1 MARILIIDDNETMR
15 EGLGATVRRMGHEA
29 LLAPVGGRGAQAVR
43 APGGAAIDF
52 VITDLKMEGKGG
64 LEVVKA
70 VAERDPDC
78 PVMIATAFGTVETA
92 VEAMRTGRLRLHPEA
107 VRARGGAAQ
116 GVAGAGAAGRAARAR
131 AGRGGERGAARRRRA
146 RVPLRRDR
154 GRHAGDARA
163 SSSTIE
169 KVAPTDASVYIHGE
183 SGTGKELV
191 ARAIHARSKRASGPF
206 VKVNCGAL
214 TETLLESE
222 LFGHE
227 RGAFTGAI
235 KRKLGRFELADKGT
249 LFLDEIGDVTPALQ
263 LKLLRV
269 LQERE
274 FERVGG
280 EETIKVDVRVLSATH
295 RDIAAEVG
303 RRALPRGSLLPAARR
318 ALRGAAAA
326 RAQGRHPAP
335 RRALHR
341 QAGRRARTR
350 PSIPR
355 RGSPTAA
362 LARLGLYAW
371 PGNVRELENVIEQ
384 ALVFAEGTAIDVG
397 ALPASVRGGLPEN
410 ALALPG
416 GEMSLPALLED
427 LERQLIQ
434 RAYDKSGGVKTETAR
449 LLGIKTS
456 ALYYKLEK
464 YGIGTIESRGDKA
477 SAAGC
482 RGRRDAARG
491 RSARWRWRP
500 VTNVRAEARRGAPAD
515 RRCVAVAG
523 GTAVA
528 IGCATAEGARRG
540 GGRRARAGG
549 ARQLLRARLR
559 RPQDGLRRALRSRT
573 P

>member
-1 MARILIIDDNETMR
+1 MARVLIIDDNETMR
-15 EGLGATVRRMGHEA
+15 EGLGATIRRMGHEA
-29 LLAPVGGRGAQAVR
+29 LLAPSGNEGLRLFAAGRG
-43 APGGAAIDF
+43 AIDF

-64 LEVVKA
+64 LEVVKG
-70 VAERDPDC
+70 VGERDPDC

-92 VEAMRTGRLRLHPEA
+92 VEAMRMGAFDFIQKPFAPEVVRLK
-107 VRARGGAAQ
+107 VSRALDL
-116 GVAGAGAAGRAARAR
+116 RA
-131 AGRGGERGAARRRRA
+131 ERRA
-146 RVPLRRDR
+146 RERAEAESAALRD
-154 GRHAGDARA
+154 DAAREYRFDEIVGETPAMRA
-163 SSSTIE
+163 VFQLIE

-191 ARAIHARSKRASGPF
+191 ARAIHARSKRAGGPF

-227 RGAFTGAI
+227 KGSFTGAV

-249 LFLDEIGDVTPALQ
+249 LFLDEIGDVTPGLQ

-269 LQERE
+269 LKERE

-295 RDIAAEVG
+295 RDIAAEV
-303 RRALPRGSLLPAARR
+303 A
-318 ALRGAAAA
+318 
-326 RAQGRHPAP
+326 
-335 RRALHR
+335 
-341 QAGRRARTR
+341 AGRFREDLYYRLHVVPCLVPPLR
-350 PSIPR
+350 ERKDDIPR
-355 RGSPTAA
+355 LVSHFIAKLGPRTNPAIDPRKGISDGA
-362 LARLGLYAW
+362 LARLGLYSW

-477 SAAGC
+477 SPP
-482 RGRRDAARG
+482 DAEEEEMLLEDG
-491 RSARWRWRP
+491 P
-500 VTNVRAEARRGAPAD
+500 P
-515 RRCVAVAG
+515 
-523 GTAVA
+523 
-528 IGCATAEGARRG
+528 G
-540 GGRRARAGG
+540 GGRG
-549 ARQLLRARLR
+549 Q
-559 RPQDGLRRALRSRT
+559 SRT
-573 P
+573 

>member
-29 LLAPVGGRGAQAVR
+29 LLAASGDEGLKQL
-43 APGGAAIDF
+43 APGRPAVDF
-52 VITDLKMEGKGG
+52 VITDLKMDGVGG
-64 LEVVKA
+64 LEVVRA
-70 VAERDPDC
+70 VLERDPEC
-78 PVMIATAFGTVETA
+78 PVMIVTAFGTVETA
-92 VEAMRTGRLRLHPEA
+92 VEAMRLGAFDFLQKPFAPEVVRLK
-107 VRARGGAAQ
+107 V
-116 GVAGAGAAGRAARAR
+116 ARALELR
-131 AGRGGERGAARRRRA
+131 AE
-146 RVPLRRDR
+146 
-154 GRHAGDARA
+154 RHARERAEAESAALRADAALPYRFSEIVGQTPAMRA
-163 SSSTIE
+163 LFQTIE

-191 ARAIHARSKRASGPF
+191 ARAIHARSKRSQGPF

-249 LFLDEIGDVTPALQ
+249 LFLDEIGDVTPGLQ

-295 RDIAAEVG
+295 RDIAVE
-303 RRALPRGSLLPAARR
+303 
-318 ALRGAAAA
+318 AAA
-326 RAQGRHPAP
+326 GRFREDLFYRLHVVPCEVPPLRERKEDIPRLAAHFITKLAP
-335 RRALHR
+335 RTNA
-341 QAGRRARTR
+341 AIDKTR
-350 PSIPR
+350 GI
-355 RGSPTAA
+355 TDAA
-362 LARLGLYAW
+362 LARLGLHAW

-477 SAAGC
+477 AATRAVHAG
-482 RGRRDAARG
+482 DAADDETLLDDG
-491 RSARWRWRP
+491 P
-500 VTNVRAEARRGAPAD
+500 P
-515 RRCVAVAG
+515 
-523 GTAVA
+523 
-528 IGCATAEGARRG
+528 G
-540 GGRRARAGG
+540 GGGG
-549 ARQLLRARLR
+549 
-559 RPQDGLRRALRSRT
+559 GHERSR
-573 P
+573 